1 MEKFIQYE
9 NKGLSGLANLGN
21 TCFINSCI
29 QALINTY
36 EFNEFLDNT
45 NFQKK
50 LSALRNP
57 KFRFDSTLLIEYNNL
72 RTMMFKENCS
82 ISPGAFI
89 AITRLVAKEKKQEMF
104 SGYDQNDLQEFL
116 LFLLD
121 SFHIALHRSVE
132 IEIKGNI
139 KNEEDN
145 LAKDCYTMIK
155 NMYSKEYSEIIKLFY
170 GIHVSQICSLN
181 DKSVL
186 NNTPEPFFV
195 LSLPIPEEIK
205 NPSLY
210 QCFQEHTKSEI
221 LKDENAWF
229 NEKTNQKQDIE
240 KKIIFWSL
248 PQILIIH
255 LKRFHFTGRKIN
267 KNIIVPLSLD
277 LNDLVK
283 NYEKSDNNYDLFAI
297 CNHMGNALGGHYTAY
312 VKNAN
317 NKWYHCNDV
326 QVQEFNINEDN
337 INNNYS
343 YCLFYRK
350 KVVN

>member
-1 MEKFIQYE
+1 MIFITQ
-9 NKGLSGLANLGN
+9 
-21 TCFINSCI
+21 
-29 QALINTY
+29 
-36 EFNEFLDNT
+36 
-45 NFQKK
+45 
-50 LSALRNP
+50 
-57 KFRFDSTLLIEYNNL
+57 
-72 RTMMFKENCS
+72 
-82 ISPGAFI
+82 
-89 AITRLVAKEKKQEMF
+89 
-104 SGYDQNDLQEFL
+104 
-116 LFLLD
+116 
-121 SFHIALHRSVE
+121 
-132 IEIKGNI
+132 
-139 KNEEDN
+139 
-145 LAKDCYTMIK
+145 
-155 NMYSKEYSEIIKLFY
+155 LFY
-170 GIHVSQICSLN
+170 QHEKLCYSDLTQIHVSQICSLN

-283 NYEKSDNNYDLFAI
+283 SFVETKKRISDQS
-297 CNHMGNALGGHYTAY
+297 TAF
-312 VKNAN
+312 
-317 NKWYHCNDV
+317 
-326 QVQEFNINEDN
+326 EI
-337 INNNYS
+337 
-343 YCLFYRK
+343 R
-350 KVVN
+350 